1 MRGSGGPTVSGGPTG
16 SAAIDAYLEALPAP
30 VAARVAEIR
39 ALVRRIVPAAVETL
53 SYGIPTF
60 DLGGRHLVHVAG
72 YRDHVGFYP
81 GSSGV
86 AAFATELAEAG
97 YRTSRGTVRL
107 PHDRPLPTDLVERI
121 VRFRVAEEE
130 ARAASA
136 PARRRRRRTSAEEPG
151 PTAPGGTV
159 GV

>member
-1 MRGSGGPTVSGGPTG
+1 MSGRGRPTG
-16 SAAIDAYLEALPAP
+16 SAAIDAYLEVLPPP

-53 SYGIPTF
+53 SYGMPTF
-60 DLGGRHLVHVAG
+60 DLGRRHLVHVAG

-81 GSSGV
+81 GSSAV
-86 AAFATELAEAG
+86 AAFAAELAEAG

-107 PHDRPLPTDLVERI
+107 PHDRPLPTDLIERI

-136 PARRRRRRTSAEEPG
+136 AVRRQRRRALAEEPG
-151 PTAPGGTV
+151 PTAPGGPV
-159 GV
+159 GA

>member
-1 MRGSGGPTVSGGPTG
+1 MRGSGGPTG

-39 ALVRRIVPAAVETL
+39 ALVRRIVPAAVETM

-72 YRDHVGFYP
+72 HRDHVGFYP
-81 GSSGV
+81 NSSGV
-86 AAFATELAEAG
+86 AAFAAELAAAG

-107 PHDRPLPTDLVERI
+107 PHDRPLPTDLIERI

-130 ARAASA
+130 ARAASLA
-136 PARRRRRRTSAEEPG
+136 ARRTRRRSSSGEASP
-151 PTAPGGTV
+151 PVPGGAS
-159 GV
+159 GA